1 MVSVIDD
8 PLRLFRDVDKAMR
21 LGAGHVI
28 GPIALADMVGLGK
41 KLHEIIILYFFTF
54 LIMLPFPN
62 LVPNVIM

>member
-1 MVSVIDD
+1 
-8 PLRLFRDVDKAMR
+8 MR